1 MKFIHQFPCFFI
13 KVHRRIVTI
22 NARSCAPCSQHPP
35 HLRLDIFFSKF
46 FNHLVKVMLGNMQVA
61 VELGDVNL
69 EQSCHDQL
77 EGKFQIVT
85 SLH

>member
-1 MKFIHQFPCFFI
+1 
-13 KVHRRIVTI
+13 
-22 NARSCAPCSQHPP
+22 
-35 HLRLDIFFSKF
+35 
-46 FNHLVKVMLGNMQVA
+46 MLGNMQVA

-77 EGKFQIVT
+77 EGKFQIVA